1 MRRWAVVG
9 FRGFEDALN
18 DLKNSLRIGVTR
30 HLRQQIDHVAR

>member
-1 MRRWAVVG
+1 MRLGGVVG